1 MTDSIPNGLEGN
13 TKSNAKSSIKD
24 AFVGVFDSGIG
35 GISVL
40 KRLVTELPYERFVF
54 YGDSAHAPYGSKT
67 PQQVQA
73 LSGAITDTFVD
84 EGAKAIVIACNTA
97 TAAAAQMLRE
107 RYPQLPIVGVEPAL
121 KPAALA
127 HPQGRI
133 IVMATARTLSL
144 SKFLRLEA
152 QWGTTS
158 QIIPIAGTGI
168 VELIEAGKANSPQMH
183 DLLEKL
189 IGQYRGAVDAVVL
202 GCTHY
207 PILMPKIRKHVPEN
221 VQIVAQGEYVAE
233 SLQDYLRRHPDM
245 EQRCTKHGTV
255 RYLTTENPEKF
266 KENAQIF
273 IHEEVNVEHVDLE

>member
-13 TKSNAKSSIKD
+13 TKSNAKSSTKD

-127 HPQGRI
+127 YPQGRI

-152 QWGTTS
+152 QWGATS
-158 QIIPIAGTGI
+158 QIIPVAGTGI
-168 VELIEAGKANSPQMH
+168 VELIEAGKANSSQMH

-189 IGQYRGAVDAVVL
+189 IGQYRGTVDAVVL

-207 PILMPKIRKHVPEN
+207 PFITRQIRAVLGDVDFCDGGTGAAQQLHRLLKTEDLLAQEPAAPFDTPLDQVEFRSS
-221 VQIVAQGEYVAE
+221 IVGSQEIELYKE
-233 SLQDYLRRHPDM
+233 FF
-245 EQRCTKHGTV
+245 
-255 RYLTTENPEKF
+255 LTPIE
-266 KENAQIF
+266 AC
-273 IHEEVNVEHVDLE
+273 

>member
-1 MTDSIPNGLEGN
+1 MTDSIPNSLEGN
-13 TKSNAKSSIKD
+13 AKSNAKSSTKD

-40 KRLVTELPYERFVF
+40 KRLVTKLPYERFVF

-152 QWGTTS
+152 QWGATS

-189 IGQYRGAVDAVVL
+189 IGQYRGTVDAVVL

-207 PILMPKIRKHVPEN
+207 PFITRQIRAVLGN
-221 VQIVAQGEYVAE
+221 VDFYDGGTPALWV
-233 SLQDYLRRHPDM
+233 RRKLSSI
-245 EQRCTKHGTV
+245 R
-255 RYLTTENPEKF
+255 NSS
-266 KENAQIF
+266 
-273 IHEEVNVEHVDLE
+273 